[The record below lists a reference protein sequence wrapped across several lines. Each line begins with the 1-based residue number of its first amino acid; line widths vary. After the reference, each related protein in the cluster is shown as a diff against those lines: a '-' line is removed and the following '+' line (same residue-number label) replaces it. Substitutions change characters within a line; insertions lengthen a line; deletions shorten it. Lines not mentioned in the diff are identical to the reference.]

1 MKTFNITAQIYLKT
15 DKYKQTILM
24 NELIESTNRI
34 TAEDIFKL
42 NLIINDAVLVKILS
56 IETIPQ
62 VAS

>member
-1 MKTFNITAQIYLKT
+1 MKTYNITAQIYLKK

-24 NELIESTNRI
+24 NELVESTNK
-34 TAEDIFKL
+34 TSAEDIFKL

-56 IETIPQ
+56 TEYISQ